1 MRERSARNGPPSETP
16 GPGAGEPGCLALLV
30 AAAVL
35 LGAPASCDADTESL
49 YGKHV
54 VARFPRGARELAHV
68 AVGEADQLAVR
79 LQTDLGVRLGERAEL
94 VICPTH
100 ADFERAAGKEMPVWV
115 LGLAVPEQDRVI
127 LKELPP
133 LSFRKLVRHEV
144 VHLYVG
150 RALGSYSNRAPRWL
164 HEGTAKYYSG
174 DWSGQEMGRLSDAE
188 RAGKLHRIAEL
199 RTFPTD
205 PQRATIAYAE
215 SYMLVEY
222 LISLDP
228 QRQLDDFIVNLK
240 ETEDV
245 GRAFRRAYG
254 MSEEQIEAGW
264 RELIA
269 QRSRPIPRPWAVEG
283 LIFFAMVVIFM
294 VAVWRVRRRSREI
307 RERMEQEELLERLFE
322 ETRRRSP

>member
-16 GPGAGEPGCLALLV
+16 TRGAGEPGCLALL
-30 AAAVL
+30 AAAIVL
-35 LGAPASCDADTESL
+35 LGVPAYCDAETESL

-54 VARFPRGARELAHV
+54 VARFPRGTRELAHV
-68 AVGEADQLAVR
+68 AVAEADPLAVR
-79 LQTDLGVRLGERAEL
+79 LQADLGARLRERAEL
-94 VICPTH
+94 VISPTH
-100 ADFERAAGKEMPVWV
+100 ADFERAVGKEMPVWV
-115 LGLAVPEQDRVI
+115 LGLAQPEQNRVI

-150 RALGSYSNRAPRWL
+150 RALGSYRSRAPRWL

-174 DWSGQEMGRLSDAE
+174 DWSGQEMGQLSDAG
-188 RAGKLHRIAEL
+188 RAGKLHQIAEL
-199 RTFPTD
+199 QTFPTN
-205 PQRATIAYAE
+205 PQEAAIAYAE

-228 QRQLDDFIVNLK
+228 QRELADFIVNLK

-264 RELIA
+264 RDLIA

-294 VAVWRVRRRSREI
+294 AAVWRVRKRSREI

-322 ETRRRSP
+322 ETRRRGP